1 LDRDLGYDARGVVT
15 AEIVL
20 AAPRYREEP
29 ARRLLFWE
37 TLLGRTRT
45 APGVDV
51 VSVANWV
58 PAGFGG
64 VSFVQLEGE
73 SSDRSAG
80 YRVVSDEYFSA
91 IDVPLLTGRMFE
103 SADGFGTER
112 VAVVNRTLAA
122 RFWPGENPVG
132 KRMRASSMEVEV
144 PGGAPWLR
152 VIGMVA
158 DVRHF
163 GYETEPT
170 SELFVLYR
178 QLHTSLTS
186 AMALVVRSPPERV
199 NDLLRSL
206 PGIVRSIDPALA
218 AEVLPLE
225 SRIGS
230 LVATRRLVM
239 ALLTVFSALALL
251 LSAIGIYGLVSF
263 AVAQRTRE
271 IGVRAALGARQS
283 GILRLMW
290 WNALRVVLAG
300 AAVGVA
306 GAFALT
312 RLMQSMLFEV
322 QAGDPLTFALA
333 LLVLLLAS
341 SLAALVP
348 SVRAA
353 RLDPLVALRQM

>member
-1 LDRDLGYDARGVVT
+1 
-15 AEIVL
+15 
-20 AAPRYREEP
+20 
-29 ARRLLFWE
+29 
-37 TLLGRTRT
+37 
-45 APGVDV
+45 
-51 VSVANWV
+51 
-58 PAGFGG
+58 
-64 VSFVQLEGE
+64 
-73 SSDRSAG
+73 
-80 YRVVSDEYFSA
+80 
-91 IDVPLLTGRMFE
+91 MFE